1 MEHKNK
7 KKILYVITKSNFGG
21 AQRYVYELAT
31 GLPPEHI
38 EAVVAFGGHG
48 LLQDKLEAAHIRT
61 ATIKS
66 FERDINL
73 VKELRSIRELYILIK
88 KERPDV
94 VHLNS
99 SKAGGS
105 GALIARL
112 CGVKNIIF
120 TAHGWPFY
128 EPRNLLWRAVVWF
141 FSYLTT
147 FLVHHVIVVSRHDYE
162 GARMLGLMHKIS
174 LIHTA
179 LPDITFESK
188 ADARATLFPPSV
200 IVAHADDVWLVSTGE
215 HTRNKNLGALINAL
229 AHLRELGYENLF
241 LTLMGDG
248 EERAHLE
255 HLVKLHNLESNVYF
269 TGFMPEARTFLNAFD
284 IFLMPS
290 WKEGFP
296 YGLLEAGAAGLTV
309 VASNVGGI
317 PEVIEHE
324 NTGRLIDPAKP
335 SMLSDALIAL
345 ISNPAHMHA
354 LGETLRTRVITTF
367 RIETMREHTYM
378 LYLLLHK

>member
-1 MEHKNK
+1 MEMTRK
-7 KKILYVITKSNFGG
+7 KKILFIITKSNFGG

-38 EAVVAFGGHG
+38 EAVVAFGGNG
-48 LLQDKLEAAHIRT
+48 LLKDKLEAAHIRT
-61 ATIKS
+61 TPIHS

-73 VKELRSIRELYILIK
+73 SRELRSMYELYTLIR

-105 GALIARL
+105 GAFIARL
-112 CGVKNIIF
+112 CGIKNIVF
-120 TAHGWPFY
+120 TAHGWPFF
-128 EPRNLLWRAVVWF
+128 EPRSSVWRALAWF

-147 FLVHHVIVVSRHDYE
+147 LLVHRVIVVSRHDYTH
-162 GARMLGLMHKIS
+162 AHMPGLMHKIS
-174 LIHTA
+174 IIHTA

-188 ADARATLFPPSV
+188 ADARATLFPPEC
-200 IVAHADDVWLVSTGE
+200 IEAHANDVWLVSTGE
-215 HTRNKNLGALINAL
+215 HTKNKNLGALINAL

-241 LTLMGDG
+241 LTLMSDG
-248 EERAHLE
+248 EEREELT
-255 HLVKLHNLESNVYF
+255 HLVQLHNLESKVYF
-269 TGFMPEARTFLNAFD
+269 TGFVPEARSFLNAFD

-296 YGLLEAGAAGLTV
+296 YGILEAGAAGLAV
-309 VASNVGGI
+309 VASKVGGI
-317 PEVIEHE
+317 PEIIEHE
-324 NTGRLIDPAKP
+324 TTGYLIDPAKP
-335 SMLSDALIAL
+335 ATLSDALVAL
-345 ISNPAHMHA
+345 VTHPSRIHD
-354 LGETLRTRVITTF
+354 LGATLRTRVTTSF

-378 LYLLLHK
+378 LYFSLHK